1 MIITRISTTG
11 KLSNP
16 EPGDRHTVKFSRECG
31 FTLLELIIVC
41 ALAAI
46 FLTLSIPTLRNTL
59 LNNELDSATRKIIGT
74 VKELRNLAVREHAPY
89 LLHFEL
95 GEGRIWYEADD
106 GGKTGKDED
115 SPEKSSIQ
123 LPEDVKLDEVL
134 FSSREKEN
142 LGSATLWIS
151 SKGYMDQTTVYLSDS
166 ESRKVTIIF
175 SPFSGAARVYDEY
188 VTTL

>member
-1 MIITRISTTG
+1 M
-11 KLSNP
+11 
-16 EPGDRHTVKFSRECG
+16 
-31 FTLLELIIVC
+31 LELIIVC

-46 FLTLSIPTLRNTL
+46 FLTLSMPTLRNTL

-106 GGKTGKDED
+106 GEKTED
-115 SPEKSSIQ
+115 MSKNRSIQ
-123 LPEDVKLDEVL
+123 LPDDVKLDEII
-134 FSSREKEN
+134 FSSEEKESLN
-142 LGSATLWIS
+142 SATLWIS
-151 SKGYMDQTTVYLSDS
+151 DKGYMDQTTVYLSDS

-175 SPFSGAARVYDEY
+175 SPFSGSARVYDEY
-188 VTTL
+188 VKAE